1 MTVEVI
7 PMNKSSLFHQFV
19 SFTATI
25 HQVTHDLTQN
35 VTDANITPLQYKI
48 LEYIK
53 VSQPV
58 TPTEISDCQHMSLPN
73 TSRELRK
80 LQERQLIEKFNDTGD
95 RRKQYVRLS
104 NEGEKM
110 MEEAFACIE
119 ERFSQLIQHASPQD
133 LKEIQH
139 ALTILEQKVFQQKV

>member
-1 MTVEVI
+1 MI
-7 PMNKSSLFHQFV
+7 PLNKSALFHQFV
-19 SFTATI
+19 AFTATI

-35 VTDANITPLQYKI
+35 VTAANITPLQYKI

-58 TPTEISDCQHMSLPN
+58 TPTEISECQHMSLPN

-80 LQERQLIEKFNDTGD
+80 LQERQLIEKFNDTAD

-104 NEGEKM
+104 KEGEKM

-119 ERFSQLIQHASPQD
+119 ERFLQLIQHATQDD
-133 LKEIQH
+133 LKDIQH
-139 ALTILEQKVFQQKV
+139 ALTILEEKVLQQNG

>member
-1 MTVEVI
+1 VI
-7 PMNKSSLFHQFV
+7 PLNKSALFHQFV

-35 VTDANITPLQYKI
+35 VTAANITPLQYKI

-58 TPTEISDCQHMSLPN
+58 TPTEISECQHMSLPN

-80 LQERQLIEKFNDTGD
+80 LQEQQLIEKFSDTAD

-104 NEGEKM
+104 KEGEKM

-119 ERFSQLIQHASPQD
+119 ERFLQLIQHATQDD
-133 LKEIQH
+133 LKDIQH
-139 ALTILEQKVFQQKV
+139 ALTILEEKIFPQKG

>member
-1 MTVEVI
+1 MI
-7 PMNKSSLFHQFV
+7 PLNKSALFHQFV

-35 VTDANITPLQYKI
+35 VTAANITPLQYKI

-58 TPTEISDCQHMSLPN
+58 TPTEISECQHMSLPN

-80 LQERQLIEKFNDTGD
+80 LQEQQLIEKFSDTAD

-104 NEGEKM
+104 KEGEKM
-110 MEEAFACIE
+110 MEEAFTCIE
-119 ERFSQLIQHASPQD
+119 ERFLQLIQHATQDD
-133 LKEIQH
+133 LKDIQH
-139 ALTILEQKVFQQKV
+139 ALTILEEKVFQQKG

>member
-1 MTVEVI
+1 VI
-7 PMNKSSLFHQFV
+7 PLNKSTLFHQFV

-35 VTDANITPLQYKI
+35 VTTANITPLHYKI

-58 TPTEISDCQHMSLPN
+58 TPTEISECQHMSLPN

-80 LQERQLIEKFNDTGD
+80 LQERHLIEKFSDMED

-104 NEGEKM
+104 PEGEKM
-110 MEEAFACIE
+110 MAEAFACIE
-119 ERFSQLIQHASPQD
+119 ERFLALIQHATSDD
-133 LKEIQH
+133 LKDIQH
-139 ALTILEQKVFQQKV
+139 ALTILEQKVFQQKD

>member
-1 MTVEVI
+1 MI
-7 PMNKSSLFHQFV
+7 PLNKSALFHQFV

-35 VTDANITPLQYKI
+35 VTAANITPLQYKI

-58 TPTEISDCQHMSLPN
+58 TPTEISECQHMSLPN

-80 LQERQLIEKFNDTGD
+80 LQERQLIEKFSDTAD

-104 NEGEKM
+104 KEGEKM

-119 ERFSQLIQHASPQD
+119 ERFLQLIQHATQDD
-133 LKEIQH
+133 LKDIQH
-139 ALTILEQKVFQQKV
+139 ALTILEEKVFQQKG